1 MRVVVVGAGAIGA
14 AVTHQL
20 TQRGVET
27 VLIDRDGA
35 ARGTSAATFSV
46 SVTTRKTPRSFFDLN
61 VEALARHKELSAQFD
76 GTTWCHPTTIHEWG
90 VKESDVAVIGQ
101 RVDRLRDWGYSVSLI
116 SPADFAAV
124 EPNVAVPEGI
134 EAIVQ
139 YPDEAWYDAP
149 TMVLTLLAAA
159 QQCGAELVLH
169 DEVASIDT
177 SVADEVTVTTASGQK
192 YRGDRLVVCA
202 GASTDEVL
210 ARAGLT
216 LALNHVPGLIGTA
229 TTTRP
234 LLNGVLILPEVD
246 VRPGPRGRVVLHSF
260 PVDGLIEAD
269 SDDIGSRAAKELLDR
284 ATDALKDSCGLS
296 LEYARIGIRPVP
308 PDGLPA
314 IGPHEAAP
322 QVYIA
327 VSHSAI
333 HLAPV
338 LGRKIAAEIADGIP
352 DAALADF
359 RPSRFSDTD
368 SEPTYALDE
377 SFREM
382 MKKLNATDPA

>member
-1 MRVVVVGAGAIGA
+1 MRVIVVGAGAIGA
-14 AVTHQL
+14 TVTHQL
-20 TQRGVET
+20 THRGVAT
-27 VLIDRDGA
+27 VLIDRDDA

-46 SVTTRKTPRSFFDLN
+46 SVAARKTPRPYFDLN

-76 GTTWCHPTTIHEWG
+76 GITWCHPTTIHEWG
-90 VKESDVAVIGQ
+90 VKESDVAVIAQ
-101 RVDRLRDWGYSVSLI
+101 RVDRLRDWGYSVNWI
-116 SPADFAAV
+116 SPADFATA
-124 EPNVAVPEGI
+124 EPNVAVPDNV
-134 EAIVQ
+134 EAIAQ

-149 TMVLTLLAAA
+149 TMVSTLVAAA
-159 QQCGAELVLH
+159 QECGAELVLH

-177 SVADEVTVTTASGQK
+177 SVADEVIVTTASGQK

-202 GASTDEVL
+202 GAATAEVL

-216 LALNHVPGLIGTA
+216 LALTQVPGLIGTA

-234 LLNGVLILPEVD
+234 LLNGVVTLPELNL
-246 VRPGPRGRVVLHSF
+246 RPGPRGRVVLHSYS
-260 PVDGLIEAD
+260 VDGLVEAD
-269 SDDIGSRAAKELLDR
+269 SEDTGSRAAKALLDH
-284 ATDALKDSCGLS
+284 ATDALRDPCGLS

-308 PDGLPA
+308 LDGLPA

-322 QVYIA
+322 HVYVA
-327 VSHSAI
+327 TSHSSV

-338 LGRKIAAEIADGIP
+338 LGRKIAAEIADGVP

-359 RPSRFSDTD
+359 RPSRFSGTD
-368 SEPTYALDE
+368 SGPTYALDE